1 MVVEKVV
8 DSRYQYDT
16 DTNLAEANLGIGGLM
31 QSVTDNKVSI
41 ESLDIDWHTFS
52 ADANSME
59 LMEPLITNDSV
70 NMGYIE

>member
-1 MVVEKVV
+1 
-8 DSRYQYDT
+8 
-16 DTNLAEANLGIGGLM
+16 M

-41 ESLDIDWHTFS
+41 ESLDIDWHKFS

-59 LMEPLITNDSV
+59 LMEPLITKDSV